1 MSTSSIQR
9 KVLITASSLCG
20 ATVFPSG
27 AVATGDAGAALA
39 GQRQRG
45 RGRARLPGRIRAQL
59 PGGRG
64 RRPGRAGRG
73 RGAAARAKGRC
84 ELGRRRV
91 RGLIVSGSRR
101 AARPPAADDPLRAK
115 PEDEARPGTFTPI
128 RPSAAEIGPG
138 HWQAPLGRRVKR
150 GGRRGAVVA
159 EVDTI
164 PPARDSSLAPMDDK
178 SLPEGRIKRGGRRAA
193 VMVDVAKLAGVSYQT
208 VSRVL
213 HDSPH
218 VHRDTRER
226 VLDAIRQLDYRPSS
240 VAQALVTGRSRTL
253 GVVSFDTTHYGPAST
268 LLRARDG
275 GARRGVRRERRQPE
289 VAQPRAGAG
298 RGEGAARPGRR
309 RHHGHR
315 PAAVGGGRAPP
326 RHLRRAGGRRRGG
339 PDDSVP
345 VVAVDQH
352 GGAAAATR
360 HLLDLGH
367 RTVWH
372 IAGPT
377 ESLEAEQR
385 VDGWRS
391 TLEAAGVEPPPLLRG
406 DWSAR
411 SGYELA
417 PQLART
423 PGVTAVFVAN
433 DQMALGVLRYLHES
447 GRAVPRDI
455 SIVGFDDIPEAA
467 YFTPPL
473 TTVRQDFSELGRRCL
488 HFAARADRERPPL
501 LLARRGRGRAGLAQ
515 EHRRGPRNR

>member
-1 MSTSSIQR
+1 MIDKTLS
-9 KVLITASSLCG
+9 
-20 ATVFPSG
+20 
-27 AVATGDAGAALA
+27 
-39 GQRQRG
+39 
-45 RGRARLPGRIRAQL
+45 
-59 PGGRG
+59 
-64 RRPGRAGRG
+64 
-73 RGAAARAKGRC
+73 
-84 ELGRRRV
+84 ERRV
-91 RGLIVSGSRR
+91 
-101 AARPPAADDPLRAK
+101 
-115 PEDEARPGTFTPI
+115 
-128 RPSAAEIGPG
+128 
-138 HWQAPLGRRVKR
+138 
-150 GGRRGAVVA
+150 
-159 EVDTI
+159 
-164 PPARDSSLAPMDDK
+164 
-178 SLPEGRIKRGGRRAA
+178 KRGGRRAA
-193 VMVDVAKLAGVSYQT
+193 VMADVAKLAGVSYQT

-226 VLDAIRQLDYRPSS
+226 VLGAIRQLDYRPSS

-268 LLRARDG
+268 LLGLEEAAHDAG
-275 GARRGVRRERRQPE
+275 YGVSIASLRSLS
-289 VAQPRAGAG
+289 
-298 RGEGAARPGRR
+298 
-309 RHHGHR
+309 
-315 PAAVGGGRAPP
+315 RAPLVDAVKGLCDQGADGIMVIAP
-326 RHLRRAGGRRRGG
+326 LRSAVDALRHVTSDVPVVAVEGG

-372 IAGPT
+372 IAGSLD
-377 ESLEAEQR
+377 SLEADQR
-385 VDGWRS
+385 IDGWRS
-391 TLEAAGVEPPPLLRG
+391 TLEAAGAEPPPLLRG

-433 DQMALGVLRYLHES
+433 DQMALGLLRYLHEI

-488 HFAARADRERPPL
+488 HL
-501 LLARRGRGRAGLAQ
+501 LLGEIESGRRSCSRVVVEAELVLRKSTAVISQ
-515 EHRRGPRNR
+515 SR